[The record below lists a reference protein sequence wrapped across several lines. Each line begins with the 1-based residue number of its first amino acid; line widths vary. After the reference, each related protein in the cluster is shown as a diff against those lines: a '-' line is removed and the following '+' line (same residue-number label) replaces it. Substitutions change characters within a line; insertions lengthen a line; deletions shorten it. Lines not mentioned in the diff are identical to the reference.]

1 MKMSLSGWL
10 QRGMKKLRPGDAP
23 VARSEAT
30 TAAIGWMDAQGVA
43 HASKAKLGERFEGG
57 MDLLLDE
64 EIMVDTPIWLISDD
78 GFDKA
83 ATVHFCNREQ
93 SRYTVRVA
101 FLEDAS
107 GLEESA
113 AISAAR
119 MKWTE
124 GSGRVV
130 GCAISLRSGKDGEL
144 TITMA
149 EALPVPRV
157 VLLTGGSYQ
166 CMGAVQSCEE
176 EEDCW
181 VAQVQVISDA
191 YPRAMARAA

>member
-1 MKMSLSGWL
+1 MSLSGWL
-10 QRGMKKLRPGDAP
+10 QRGMKKLRTSEAP

-30 TAAIGWMDAQGVA
+30 TAAIGWMDAQGIA

-57 MDLLLDE
+57 IDLLLDE
-64 EIMVDTPIWLISDD
+64 EIKVDTPVWLISDD

-83 ATVHFCNREQ
+83 ATVHFCSREQ
-93 SRYTVRVA
+93 SRYTVRVV

-107 GLEESA
+107 GLEEDA
-113 AISAAR
+113 VITAAR

-130 GCAISLRSGKDGEL
+130 GCTVSLRSGKEGEL
-144 TITMA
+144 TVSMA
-149 EALPVPRV
+149 EALPVPSV

-166 CMGAVQSCEE
+166 CLGAVQSSQEE
-176 EEDCW
+176 MDCW

-191 YPRAMARAA
+191 YPRAMTQAA